1 MKKMLIGMLAVAFV
15 AVTVA
20 RAEEAAAPAKEE
32 VKTEAK
38 CPAAGAKCAMADKPA
53 KCLAIKDGKALCCPC
68 AADCKCTLKEGD
80 ATKCSCDKE
89 VKTCD
94 LKGKFVCEHCT
105 VVSDK
110 EGKCPKCGAD
120 LKKVE

>member
-20 RAEEAAAPAKEE
+20 RAEEAAAPAKEP
-32 VKTEAK
+32 AK
-38 CPAAGAKCAMADKPA
+38 AEAKCAMEGGKCALAEKDS

-68 AADCKCTLKEGD
+68 AAACKCTLKEGD

-94 LKGKFVCEHCT
+94 LKGKFVCEKCA
-105 VVSDK
+105 VVADK
-110 EGKCPKCGAD
+110 AGKCAKCEAD
-120 LKKVE
+120 LKLVE

>member
-20 RAEEAAAPAKEE
+20 RAEEAAAPAKDAAK
-32 VKTEAK
+32 VEAK
-38 CPAAGAKCAMADKPA
+38 CPMAGGKCTMAEKDS
-53 KCLAIKDGKALCCPC
+53 KCLAVKDGKAFCCPC

-89 VKTCD
+89 VKACD
-94 LKGKFVCEHCT
+94 LKGKFVCAKCA
-105 VVSDK
+105 VVADK
-110 EGKCPKCGAD
+110 AGKCAKCEGD
-120 LKKVE
+120 LKQVE